1 MSIEHRIY
9 VFSDGTRSA
18 QTRRYEHDFRGF
30 QKSLFELC
38 RKHAIT
44 LVAVDRHVI
53 HARTAR
59 RHDIDVFRIVDKT
72 DEEYYTGIDFRSWG
86 LKMRGA
92 ERALSVP

>member
-38 RKHAIT
+38 RKHAIA

-53 HARTAR
+53 HACTAR
-59 RHDIDVFRIVDKT
+59 LHDINVVNIVDKT
-72 DEEYYTGIDFRSWG
+72 DGEYNTSFYFRSWG
-86 LKMRGA
+86 LKD
-92 ERALSVP
+92 E